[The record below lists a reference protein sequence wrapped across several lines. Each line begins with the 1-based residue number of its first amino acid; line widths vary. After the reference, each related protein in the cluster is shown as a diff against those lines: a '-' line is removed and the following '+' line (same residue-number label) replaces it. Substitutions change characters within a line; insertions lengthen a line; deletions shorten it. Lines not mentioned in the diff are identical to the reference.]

1 MIIKEKSESSLVHT
15 VCVSAILSGANT
27 FIHAIRSCF
36 DKDMHKPDLCG
47 MILNM
52 MKPE

>member
-36 DKDMHKPDLCG
+36 DKDMHKTCFMWDDTQHD
-47 MILNM
+47 
-52 MKPE
+52 EA